1 MRGPAD
7 TEPMPRVLL
16 IEDDRAVREGVALA
30 LRRHGHDVAA
40 AETGEEG
47 LERLRSFRPDV
58 VVLDLML
65 PGMPGLDVCR
75 AMRALDQTLPILMA
89 TARGDDVDIVVGLEA
104 GADDY
109 VVKPVQA
116 RVLEARIRAVLRRAT
131 AAAATDGGIPKIDTY
146 GELAIDRAGH
156 SVTWQ
161 GVPVP
166 LAPSELRLL
175 LTLSAAPGQ
184 VFSRRA
190 TPGSGLGTQLPRRR
204 APGGRLR
211 QTAAGQDGRALAR
224 AALHPDRARLRLP
237 IRVPVRNL
245 SARNALFPR
254 LRGLFPRLRG
264 LRTRLVVAFALVA
277 ALTAATTGAL
287 SFREARTGVLQ
298 QSQDTVIKLLRTQV
312 DRLAPQLSF
321 PRARPNFG
329 ASPVMWP
336 APSRPEAGGCWSA
349 TRI

>member
-1 MRGPAD
+1 
-7 TEPMPRVLL
+7 MPRVLL

-30 LRRHGHDVAA
+30 LRRQGHDVAA

-131 AAAATDGGIPKIDTY
+131 AVAATDGGIPKIDTY

-184 VFSRRA
+184 VFSRQ
-190 TPGSGLGTQLPRRR
+190 QLLEAVWEHSYHGDARLVDACVR
-204 APGGRLR
+204 RLR
-211 QTAAGQDGRALAR
+211 AKMG
-224 AALHPDRARLRLP
+224 
-237 IRVPVRNL
+237 
-245 SARNALFPR
+245 
-254 LRGLFPRLRG
+254 
-264 LRTRLVVAFALVA
+264 
-277 ALTAATTGAL
+277 
-287 SFREARTGVLQ
+287 E
-298 QSQDTVIKLLRTQV
+298 
-312 DRLAPQLSF
+312 
-321 PRARPNFG
+321 
-329 ASPVMWP
+329 
-336 APSRPEAGGCWSA
+336 PSREPRYIQTVRGFGYRFVSP
-349 TRI
+349 